1 MILVNTF
8 GLIVDLNRVIFNLR
22 ERERNRFVFSYVPEI
37 LPGNLTRGGEGIR
50 TLIDSL
56 AAFDSAGER
65 IAALPP
71 HR

>member
-1 MILVNTF
+1 LVNNF
-8 GLIVDLNRVIFNLR
+8 GLIVDSNQVIFNHR
-22 ERERNRFVFSYVPEI
+22 ERERNRFVFYFPEI
-37 LPGNLTRGGEGIR
+37 LTGNLTRGGEGIR